1 MLSHHSKWKTPYEQD
16 IPCSVLKEG
25 SHVVTYPSDEL
36 QPHHHLSG
44 VFLDEIL
51 GLASEGFKS
60 RGSRLEA
67 DRNGLRPMV
76 AENWVS
82 PLLLPKVKSRK

>member
-1 MLSHHSKWKTPYEQD
+1 MNRTETVQCLERA
-16 IPCSVLKEG
+16 
-25 SHVVTYPSDEL
+25 HVVTYPSDEL
-36 QPHHHLSG
+36 QPHHHPCG
-44 VFLDEIL
+44 VLLHEIL
-51 GLASEGFKS
+51 GLASGGFKS
-60 RGSRLEA
+60 RGRLEA